1 MNCKA
6 CKAQLSR
13 YHDGALDPERRE
25 TMRAHL
31 RGCADC
37 AAEFEAYRRA
47 DAAIGGAFRVTP
59 DPRFTRAVLA
69 RTSNRTNLPAHGS
82 EAAVAIEVLP
92 RRRAGRRGPG
102 TGYPLGGV
110 LLGGFTGASTA
121 ALIVAALALGT
132 NPGRSHA
139 PAVGLVAQQVP
150 ATFAPLVAAHTA
162 IMLSGEHGP
171 DHPSR
176 TRRERSP
183 ASATTV
189 PSPARLDHAP
199 LRRLAPGPA
208 LPQADVRSPLWSPDS
223 TSVLYLTG
231 FALDARTDWYS
242 GTLVRYSP
250 SGTLTLGKLV
260 RNYAWSPDGQ
270 RIAYATQA
278 KNATDAGS
286 LTQELHIVAADGTGD
301 RVLCRVD
308 RASVQ
313 YLGDRILALQAGR
326 PVRIDP
332 LHGTSAPLGNLPA
345 ALRLTDDDNGFW
357 ALSANGRFF
366 ASMDRLGLRIWD
378 RGHGHG
384 GALVLRQ
391 ELTRRGD
398 GEVSRRGESSF
409 HFSQDGNTIYYS
421 TFDGH
426 YTKLYRQTL
435 DPPGAPQPLNF
446 GLPLPGPILLV
457 GSPSPNGTLV
467 SFQIGTRDAARSYV
481 IDAYRGRP
489 RLLLP
494 PGGIGPVGA
503 LSPDGTKMIATTY
516 QGDRATGSRI
526 VAIER

>member
-13 YHDGALDPERRE
+13 YHDGALDPEHRE

-31 RGCADC
+31 RGCAGC

-47 DAAIGGAFRVTP
+47 DAAIGGAFTVTP

-92 RRRAGRRGPG
+92 RRRAGQRGQ
-102 TGYPLGGV
+102 L

-121 ALIVAALALGT
+121 ALIVAALAVGA
-132 NPGRSHA
+132 NPGPRHA
-139 PAVGLVAQQVP
+139 PAAGLAAQQAP
-150 ATFAPLVAAHTA
+150 ATFAQRALVAAHTA
-162 IMLSGEHGP
+162 IMPTGKHAPHHTG
-171 DHPSR
+171 R
-176 TRRERSP
+176 TSRERSL
-183 ASATTV
+183 ASATTI

-199 LRRLAPGPA
+199 LLRLAPGPA
-208 LPQADVRSPLWSPDS
+208 LPQAEVRSPLWSPDS

-231 FALDARTDWYS
+231 FTLDARTDWYS

-278 KNATDAGS
+278 ADATDAGS
-286 LTQELHIVAADGTGD
+286 LTQDLHIVAADGAGD
-301 RVLCRVD
+301 RVLCRID

-332 LHGTSAPLGNLPA
+332 LHGSSAPLGSLPA
-345 ALRLTDDDNGFW
+345 GLRLTDDDNGFW

-378 RGHGHG
+378 RGRGHG

-435 DPPGAPQPLNF
+435 DPPGAPQPLNL
-446 GLPLPGPILLV
+446 GMPLPGPILLV
-457 GSPSPNGTLV
+457 GSPSPDGTLV

-526 VAIER
+526 VAIGR